1 MENMQAGNSEQ
12 LLTKKQLDNRY
23 KYIIEFLQGATGD
36 VLIIGSGDGSLERRL
51 LCTNYD
57 LYVTSLDINECFRE
71 NLDFYSET
79 VIIDDFLKHNFRGE
93 KFDYIISTETIE
105 HVNETSK
112 FLLKMQVLLRDE
124 NSICMLQTP
133 NLASWHSRL
142 CLLFGYMPEALECS
156 ERVGNFGKIK
166 YLFRQDRANH
176 IRVFTY
182 GALCEAVKY
191 SDFTIEKAYG
201 VDIRIPFIF
210 KYLPSI
216 AGAIHLRMKRG
227 K

>member
-1 MENMQAGNSEQ
+1 MQSGNSEQ
-12 LLTKKQLDNRY
+12 LLTKKQLDNRF
-23 KYIIEFLQGATGD
+23 KYILEFLQGAIGG
-36 VLIIGSGDGSLERRL
+36 VLIIGSGDGSLEKRIKYSPNL
-51 LCTNYD
+51 HI
-57 LYVTSLDINECFRE
+57 TSLDINWVFKGDLFC
-71 NLDFYSET
+71 YSNE
-79 VIIDDFLKHNFRGE
+79 IITDDFLKYKFEGR

-133 NLASWHSRL
+133 NLASWHGRL

-156 ERVGNFGKIK
+156 EKIGNFGKIK

-182 GALCEAVKY
+182 RALCEAVKY
-191 SDFTIEKAYG
+191 SDFTIEKVYG